1 VTRALRP
8 DVVQFR
14 MLAGILFAVAVTMA
28 LAALRYDD
36 VCQKRRLAA
45 LETQCDELALKH
57 DRAWARIDRLQ
68 NMVQDRGW
76 RDSALLTQYDW
87 RRPRPF

>member
-1 VTRALRP
+1 VTRTRRP
-8 DVVQFR
+8 DVVQFG

-36 VCQKRRLAA
+36 VCQRRRITA
-45 LETQCDELALKH
+45 LEAEQQELALKH

-87 RRPRPF
+87 RKPGPF